1 MLQIRYPVLP
11 TVLPDSLLLI
21 VPIFQIGLHTYHS
34 QPSDAK
40 QICSWLS
47 CNKQTSEIHD
57 EDRSAQSLKVI
68 PFQFH
73 VCHRI
78 SYRLNNNAF
87 TTQSLTQGYKAS
99 ILQLAVSSHWSNR
112 AKQLEPLVREQSNTN
127 SLAWGKAQKKLSP
140 TSYKK
145 HRQQSC
151 SLHMCGLFNGVF
163 NNLECAASKRAIVK
177 NELEGWG
184 SKRPW
189 LRLRS
194 CQRTSSQPIDSGEH
208 YNRTSSF
215 VQNETTEVC
224 DLQPQPL

>member
-11 TVLPDSLLLI
+11 IVLPDSLLLI
-21 VPIFQIGLHTYHS
+21 VPFFQIGPHTYHS

-40 QICSWLS
+40 QLCSWLS
-47 CNKQTSEIHD
+47 CNKQTSEIYD
-57 EDRSAQSLKVI
+57 EDRWAPSLKVI

-73 VCHRI
+73 VCHHI
-78 SYRLNNNAF
+78 SCSLHNTAF
-87 TTQSLTQGYKAS
+87 TTQSLTQGHKAS

-112 AKQLEPLVREQSNTN
+112 AKQLEPLVREQINTN
-127 SLAWGKAQKKLSP
+127 SLAWGKAQKKWSP
-140 TSYKK
+140 TSYKTSTAVV
-145 HRQQSC
+145 QITYEY
-151 SLHMCGLFNGVF
+151 GLFNGIF
-163 NNLECAASKRAIVK
+163 NNLECVASKRAIVK

-194 CQRTSSQPIDSGEH
+194 CQSTSSQPIDSREH